1 MYSHTEF
8 EVALRKTREAHP
20 TISYALGETVMKKF
34 VERWESNRAKAKW
47 EQVNFGELIRLTLN
61 ELSVSPKSNRQM
73 YSALIGHYYS
83 RHAAY
88 ANRRKASAGKPTP
101 RKQSTLPPIQVIITD
116 NGQAAWQ
123 L

>member
-8 EVALRKTREAHP
+8 EVAIRKTREAHP
-20 TISYALGETVMKKF
+20 TVSYALGETVMKKF

-61 ELSVSPKSNRQM
+61 ELKISPKSNRQM
-73 YSALIGHYYS
+73 YSALIGHYYT
-83 RHAAY
+83 RHATY
-88 ANRRKASAGKPTP
+88 ANRRKAQAPKKKRAPS
-101 RKQSTLPPIQVIITD
+101 PIAVVFAD

>member
-8 EVALRKTREAHP
+8 EAAFSKARTAHP
-20 TISYALGETVMKKF
+20 DISYALSESVMKKF

-47 EQVNFGELIRLTLN
+47 EQVRFGELIRFTLN
-61 ELSVSPKSNRQM
+61 ELKMSGKSQRQM
-73 YSALIGHYYS
+73 YAALIGHYYS

-88 ANRRKASAGKPTP
+88 ANRRKAP
-101 RKQSTLPPIQVIITD
+101 RKPASKAVPVLPPIKIIFAD